1 MNPQA
6 HIIISGKVQGVFY
19 RASTRD
25 KALRIGVTGWVKNIP
40 GGNVEAVFQGEKNK
54 VMQMI
59 EWCKKGPAYSKV
71 DDVSVTWEEVKEEFE
86 TFEVRYR

>member
-1 MNPQA
+1 MSPRA
-6 HIIISGKVQGVFY
+6 HVIISGKVQGVFY

-25 KALRIGVTGWVKNIP
+25 KAVRIGVTGWVKNLP

-71 DDVSVTWEEVKEEFE
+71 DDVSVTWEEPSGEFGN
-86 TFEVRYR
+86 FEVRYR

>member
-71 DDVSVTWEEVKEEFE
+71 DDVSVTWEELKEEFE

>member
-6 HIIISGKVQGVFY
+6 HLIISGKVQGVFY

-25 KALRIGVTGWVKNIP
+25 KAIRIGVSGWVKNLP
-40 GGNVEAVFQGEKNK
+40 GGKVEAVFQGEKHK
-54 VMQMI
+54 VEQMI
-59 EWCKKGPAYSKV
+59 EWCRKGPPGARV
-71 DDVSVTWEEVKEEFE
+71 DDVSVTMEEPSEEFA

>member
-6 HIIISGKVQGVFY
+6 HLIISGKVQGVFY

-25 KALRIGVTGWVKNIP
+25 KAIRLGITGWVKNLP
-40 GGNVEAVFQGEKNK
+40 GGNVEAVFQGEKHK

-59 EWCKKGPAYSKV
+59 EWCKKGPAYSRV
-71 DDVSVTWEEVKEEFE
+71 DDVSVTWEEPKEEFE
-86 TFEVRYR
+86 TFEVRYG

>member
-71 DDVSVTWEEVKEEFE
+71 DDVSVTWEELKEEFE
-86 TFEVRYR
+86 TFEVRYG